1 MDHCYSHSIQ
11 REVDLIPIEP
21 KDRGSDHS
29 YSNNREN
36 FQYKDHSYFQFAK
49 KTPPIHHF
57 RLTLYREKCD
67 QSTPLVSLDHTYV
80 RALQLCQIA
89 AHSNTTGAANHSL
102 MCKLCSSI
110 ISDSWE
116 ASTRSVKTTKDSH
129 LLATDLCSLGSL
141 CHTCAST
148 ELSVEVLSDHSYNQL
163 DTNLPDTARLQ
174 LTPEKITSWSDH
186 TYMTFV

>member
-89 AHSNTTGAANHSL
+89 AHSNTTG
-102 MCKLCSSI
+102 
-110 ISDSWE
+110 
-116 ASTRSVKTTKDSH
+116 R
-129 LLATDLCSLGSL
+129 
-141 CHTCAST
+141 
-148 ELSVEVLSDHSYNQL
+148 
-163 DTNLPDTARLQ
+163 
-174 LTPEKITSWSDH
+174 
-186 TYMTFV
+186 